1 MKLMD
6 FELYSYQLTA
16 KLRSILAKPKGVL
29 IEGSIDETLP
39 VLKSKL
45 LPKQGLIIC
54 VGDVITNLLVEHNF
68 NPDLVITDG
77 KTKRESIEKPF
88 QNSNYISMKT
98 KSPAGMITKNA
109 WSTIKKSLSQL
120 SEGQYI
126 HIEIDG
132 EEDLMV
138 LPVIIEFPI
147 GSKIIYGQPNKGAV
161 IREINQVSKD
171 DCISIIK
178 QMLKITF

>member
-77 KTKRESIEKPF
+77 KTKRELIEKPF

-120 SEGQYI
+120 SDGQYI
-126 HIEIDG
+126 HIDIDG
-132 EEDLMV
+132 EEIDRQ
-138 LPVIIEFPI
+138 VIIPRKAVQELMRINREFNAR
-147 GSKIIYGQPNKGAV
+147 K
-161 IREINQVSKD
+161 
-171 DCISIIK
+171 K
-178 QMLKITF
+178 QEGFEDAW

>member
-1 MKLMD
+1 
-6 FELYSYQLTA
+6 
-16 KLRSILAKPKGVL
+16 
-29 IEGSIDETLP
+29 
-39 VLKSKL
+39 
-45 LPKQGLIIC
+45 
-54 VGDVITNLLVEHNF
+54 
-68 NPDLVITDG
+68 
-77 KTKRESIEKPF
+77 
-88 QNSNYISMKT
+88 NYISMKT

-126 HIEIDG
+126 HIDIDG

-161 IREINQVSKD
+161 IREINQASKD